1 MANTFGTDILLQ
13 SPDIHQAAAFY
24 IDHLGF
30 TITGESPNL
39 LHLEGP
45 CINLYIE
52 GGPKLG
58 PILEVMVA
66 DGAEAKQRLLA
77 NGCILIKDEP
87 EFPRTYVQ
95 DPQGLT
101 YNLRASTS

>member
-1 MANTFGTDILLQ
+1 MANSFGTDILIQ
-13 SPDIHQAAAFY
+13 SEDPQQAASFY
-24 IDHLGF
+24 VEQLGF

-45 CINLYIE
+45 NINLYIE

-58 PILEVMVA
+58 PILEVMVHNV
-66 DGAEAKQRLLA
+66 AEAKQRLLA
-77 NGCILIKDEP
+77 NGCTLIKDEP

-95 DPQGLT
+95 DPQGLI
-101 YNLRASTS
+101 YNLRSE